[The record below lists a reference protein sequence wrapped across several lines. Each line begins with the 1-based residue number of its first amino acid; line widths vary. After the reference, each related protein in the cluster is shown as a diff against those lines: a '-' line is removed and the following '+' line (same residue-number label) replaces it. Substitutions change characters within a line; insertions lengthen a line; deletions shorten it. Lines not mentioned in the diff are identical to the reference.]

1 MKRVTKIIKNET
13 KEQKGGF
20 LGTLL
25 GTLGANLLGNVLPES
40 GMLSAEFGNKEGKGT
55 LRSGFRSSKK
65 KKKLIPPDSLT
76 NFEIQNYYQ
85 NEPRFNGVFCR
96 YNLPKKRM
104 GHM

>member
-1 MKRVTKIIKNET
+1 MKRVTRIIKNET

-65 KKKLIPPDSLT
+65 KK
-76 NFEIQNYYQ
+76 N
-85 NEPRFNGVFCR
+85 
-96 YNLPKKRM
+96 
-104 GHM
+104 

>member
-25 GTLGANLLGNVLPES
+25 GTLGANLLGNLLPES

-65 KKKLIPPDSLT
+65 KKINSTRFFNKLWNTELLSEWT
-76 NFEIQNYYQ
+76 
-85 NEPRFNGVFCR
+85 
-96 YNLPKKRM
+96 
-104 GHM
+104 